1 MGLSH
6 FFRSLHFLHPA
17 WLLALPPLL
26 LLTLWLARSSTN
38 DGNWSRIV
46 DSQLLPLL
54 RVSEGRRARSVLPL
68 VMGAIWTLSVVALA
82 GPAWNRAQSPAFRA
96 PASWVLVLDLS
107 PSMAATDV
115 SPSRVA
121 RARYAALDILSAAH
135 DARVALVAFAGEAH
149 TVAPLTSDVATVRVL
164 LGPLAPSLMP
174 ESGDRLAPALDE
186 AQRLLD
192 AGGYRRHGQV
202 IVLSDGVSD
211 PVESLRVAQELRKEG
226 STVNVVAVGTEAG
239 APEPD
244 GKGDFVRDA
253 NGRPRITRVQTGELR
268 RIAAAG
274 GGEFVQASG
283 VSGLLSALEAQQS
296 RSLEADK
303 ATLAQTQLSTWQN
316 EGVWLL
322 PPLLLL
328 AAWLARRGWV

>member
-1 MGLSH
+1 MSH
-6 FFRSLHFLHPA
+6 LLTSLHFLHPA

-26 LLTLWLARSSTN
+26 LLSAWLARSVAN

-46 DSQLLPLL
+46 DAQLLPLL
-54 RVSEGRRARSVLPL
+54 RISEERRARSVWPL
-68 VMGAIWTLSVVALA
+68 LIGSIWTLAVVALA
-82 GPAWNRAQSPAFRA
+82 GPAWNRTRSPAFRA

-107 PSMAATDV
+107 PSMGASDLT
-115 SPSRVA
+115 PSRVA
-121 RARYAALDILSAAH
+121 RARYAAADILSAAH
-135 DARVALVAFAGEAH
+135 DARVGLVAFAGEPH

-164 LGPLAPSLMP
+164 LQPLAPSLMP

-186 AQRLLD
+186 AQELLR
-192 AGGYRRHGQV
+192 AGGYTRHGQV
-202 IVLSDGVSD
+202 VVLSDGISD

-226 STVNVVAVGTEAG
+226 STVNVIGVGTAAG

-244 GKGDFVRDA
+244 GKGDFIHDPA
-253 NGRPRITRVQTGELR
+253 GRLHITRLQTEELQH
-268 RIAAAG
+268 IAAAG
-274 GGEFVQASG
+274 GGEYVSVSG
-283 VSGLLSALEAQQS
+283 VAGLVKTLEAQQA
-296 RSLEADK
+296 RALDANK
-303 ATLAQTQLSTWQN
+303 ASSSSDTMLSSWQN

>member
-1 MGLSH
+1 MSH
-6 FFRSLHFLHPA
+6 FLTSLHFLHPA

-26 LLTLWLARSSTN
+26 LLTAWLARSTAN

-54 RVSEGRRARSVLPL
+54 RISEGSRARSLWPLLVGSIWALAVL
-68 VMGAIWTLSVVALA
+68 ALA
-82 GPAWNRAQSPAFRA
+82 GPAWNRTKSPAFRA

-107 PSMAATDV
+107 PSMAAGDV
-115 SPSRVA
+115 SPSRIA
-121 RARYAALDILSAAH
+121 RARYAAADILSAAH
-135 DARVALVAFAGEAH
+135 DARVGLVAFAGEAH

-164 LGPLAPSLMP
+164 LRPLAPSLMP

-186 AQRLLD
+186 AQDLLH
-192 AGGYRRHGQV
+192 AGGYTQHGQV
-202 IVLSDGVSD
+202 IVLSDGVAD
-211 PVESLRVAQELRKEG
+211 PVESLRVAKELRKEG
-226 STVNVVAVGTEAG
+226 STVNVVGVGTTAG

-244 GKGDFVRDA
+244 GKGDFVRDPT
-253 NGRPRITRVQTGELR
+253 GRPHIARLQTEELQH
-268 RIAAAG
+268 IAAAG
-274 GGEFVQASG
+274 GGEYVPISG
-283 VSGLLSALEAQQS
+283 VPGLVKVLEAQQS
-296 RSLEADK
+296 RALEEDK
-303 ATLAQTQLSTWQN
+303 ASSSETMLSTWQN